1 MRLVHTITVIAFVC
15 VGIGIISGVV
25 YLLYGFKSPFSENTQ
40 TVSDEKSITFLCSDE
55 TLIVALFESN
65 NVSLAFSD
73 GRTVSVSWTAPAS
86 VFEREG
92 VRYATSDDSLIFWY
106 TEGIALIE
114 QGGTFPHGECA
125 VKER

>member
-1 MRLVHTITVIAFVC
+1 MRLLHIIIVIAFVC
-15 VGIGIISGVV
+15 VGVGIISGVA
-25 YLLYGFKSPFSENTQ
+25 YLLYGFKFPFSENTQ
-40 TVSDEKSITFLCSDE
+40 TVSDEKSVTFLCSDE

-65 NVSLAFSD
+65 DVSLAFSD
-73 GRTVSVSWTAPAS
+73 GRRVSVAWTAPAS

-114 QGGTFPHGECA
+114 QGGKFPHGECTI
-125 VKER
+125 KER

>member
-73 GRTVSVSWTAPAS
+73 VRTVSVSWTAPAS

>member
-1 MRLVHTITVIAFVC
+1 MRLVHTIILIAFVC

>member
-1 MRLVHTITVIAFVC
+1 MRLVHTIIVIAFVC